1 MFKLGSG
8 YSLSSWRVQFWS
20 FPPGLISITKAANMN
35 GINLSAQSQSQ
46 VLTQTFMFHSGEG
59 IDPTGPM
66 HHNISTSTKS
76 VGKYRDLNFTTMG
89 CSPDLQ
95 YMRESNK
102 NRLFGTW
109 LVPLNMFCFLH
120 GTLYKTNGVFS
131 VNSLGF
137 ESVAVAWWFD
147 KMVCHMFATIFSWAS
162 VPSGFQPCQEFVCRF
177 AIFSL
182 HILRKCCD

>member
-1 MFKLGSG
+1 MHFHHLNWLMEVCQSFFCWLLRSALKNLPIVRYWVSVVSSKYCFELLTVYVMFKLGSG

-35 GINLSAQSQSQ
+35 AINLSAQSQ

-89 CSPDLQ
+89 CSPDFW

-109 LVPLNMFCFLH
+109 LVP
-120 GTLYKTNGVFS
+120 
-131 VNSLGF
+131 
-137 ESVAVAWWFD
+137 
-147 KMVCHMFATIFSWAS
+147 
-162 VPSGFQPCQEFVCRF
+162 
-177 AIFSL
+177 
-182 HILRKCCD
+182 